1 MTYRLIGGG
10 PGATRV
16 EVVSDI
22 NLAGSLAQ
30 FGKGAIMQEIAN
42 RITAEFVRNFE
53 QALLAAS
60 GSAPVEATVSRPQSQ
75 SLDAGSLLWSVL
87 RERFLALFRK
97 RPG

>member
-1 MTYRLIGGG
+1 
-10 PGATRV
+10 
-16 EVVSDI
+16 
-22 NLAGSLAQ
+22 
-30 FGKGAIMQEIAN
+30 
-42 RITAEFVRNFE
+42 
-53 QALLAAS
+53 LLAAS